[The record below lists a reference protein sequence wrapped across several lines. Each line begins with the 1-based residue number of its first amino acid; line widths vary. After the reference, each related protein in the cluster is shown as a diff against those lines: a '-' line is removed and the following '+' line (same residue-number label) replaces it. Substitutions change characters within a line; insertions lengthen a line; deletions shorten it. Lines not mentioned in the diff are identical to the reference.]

1 MQSAYRYPDPGDRL
15 TAANIRAVGVD
26 ESELRRQE
34 AAVLDRFADRLAA
47 QLSRRRLLDYG
58 SGEGRLS
65 SYFEALFER
74 VTAYEPDARR
84 RASHAQRASGEH
96 GEVELQAS
104 FDAAAV
110 AATFDAAVCSHVIQ
124 HIARDAVGTV
134 LADLAVALR
143 KGGELLLLTTF
154 SGVTR
159 WLDEPRYVV
168 SELSPDGKA
177 RESEVDAVGFDTAC
191 QRNTMGKLPIHFWGR
206 RELLS
211 ALERHGFQTVEAYTL
226 HGNAGVVG
234 VINTIGATALHES
247 GVAGPENAC
256 LHSRDIAILATC
268 Q

>member
-34 AAVLDRFADRLAA
+34 AVVLDRFADRLAA
-47 QLSRRRLLDYG
+47 QFPRRRLLDYG

-65 SYFEALFER
+65 FHFAALFEW
-74 VTAYEPDARR
+74 VTAYEPDERR
-84 RASHAQRASGEH
+84 RASHAQRAGDEH
-96 GEVELQAS
+96 REVELLAS

-110 AATFDAAVCSHVIQ
+110 ADTFDAAVCSHVIQ
-124 HIARDAVGTV
+124 HIARDAADAV

-168 SELSPDGKA
+168 SELSPDGNA
-177 RESEVDAVGFDTAC
+177 SESEVDAVGFDIAC
-191 QRNTMGKLPIHFWGR
+191 QRNTIGRLPIHFWGR
-206 RELLS
+206 RELLGS
-211 ALERHGFQTVEAYTL
+211 LERHGFQTVEGYTL

-247 GVAGPENAC
+247 SVAGPGKAC

-268 Q
+268 